1 MAVTRIEFEEKE
13 RAIELPG
20 GEILDLPTRTK
31 DINDK
36 LDDFEKRRT
45 SMNEYDF
52 LKGIL
57 TVIFGESGFKTI
69 APEGKKSNLDYL
81 SAVYRTSVNLIY
93 EDKTAAQ
100 QAEFENFSERYSAI
114 RESAGDLKPLLD
126 TLK

>member
-57 TVIFGESGFKTI
+57 TVILAKADLRPLHRKEKRVI
-69 APEGKKSNLDYL
+69 
-81 SAVYRTSVNLIY
+81 LIICRR
-93 EDKTAAQ
+93 
-100 QAEFENFSERYSAI
+100 FI
-114 RESAGDLKPLLD
+114 VHP
-126 TLK
+126 